1 LPCGTPKA
9 TTVIIGIDPGLTA
22 TGYGIIRGSRVIRLG
37 TIRPGR
43 GDVFLR
49 IQEICDALERIVAEH
64 RPGRAA
70 LEKAFYHK
78 NVSSLV
84 RISEVR
90 GAIVRTLLQAGLTI
104 ADYTP
109 TSIKLTTTGSGRASK
124 PQVRYFIERLFGTNG
139 RRASHHAVDA
149 LAIAY
154 TAYRKSGG
162 APTVEADRPRRR
174 VRFQPRIGG

>member
-1 LPCGTPKA
+1 MPAGIPSA

-22 TGYGIIRGSRVIRLG
+22 TGYGIIRGSQVIRLG

-64 RPGRAA
+64 QPGLAA

-78 NVSSLV
+78 NISSLV

-90 GAIVRTLLQAGLTI
+90 GAILRTLLQAGLKV
-104 ADYTP
+104 ADYSP

-154 TAYRKSGG
+154 TASRKAGG
-162 APTVEADRPRRR
+162 TLAVDMDRPRRR
-174 VRFQPRIGG
+174 VRFHPRVGG

>member
-1 LPCGTPKA
+1 LTAGTPSA

-22 TGYGIIRGSRVIRLG
+22 TGYGIIRGSRVIHLG

-43 GDVFLR
+43 GDVFNR
-49 IQEICDALERIVAEH
+49 IQEICTRLESVVAEH
-64 RPGRAA
+64 RPGLAA

-84 RISEVR
+84 RVSEVR
-90 GAIVRTLLQAGLTI
+90 GAILRTLLQAGLKVT
-104 ADYTP
+104 DYSP

-124 PQVRYFIERLFGTNG
+124 LQVRYFIERLFGTNG
-139 RRASHHAVDA
+139 RRASHHAIDA

-154 TAYRKSGG
+154 TAYRKTGG
-162 APTVEADRPRRR
+162 AATIETGRPHRR